1 VRKLSLE
8 YMFLMM
14 SFPCSIDDRRFGRN
28 VWHKVVVL
36 LVVASMS
43 ALFLFVGTACASS
56 RASSVEGEASHK
68 KTDQSFRSVK
78 IPVFYVTDRE
88 AEKHNQLY
96 YSNQRSDHLDYG
108 SVNVLVTIPKAQR
121 QSTSKAA
128 EPVNWTDEHNDVG
141 DRPEVENAERVESAE
156 KFYEA
161 VEKARQVAPN
171 KQILVYVHGYSMDF
185 DKPLRTAGLLAYN
198 LQMPVVAFSW
208 PSKHNALAYSAD
220 ECNAEWSTMD
230 FESVLQELSHRF
242 GRENIT
248 VVGHSLGCRI
258 VTWAVKSIS
267 DKSRQSSEQ
276 LFQHI
281 FFFSPDIDTQTFRRY
296 SDYIEHAAY
305 DVKIFVSAK
314 DVRLGVSH
322 ILHGY
327 SRLGRPSSSK
337 RDNLFAIHGIET
349 IDFTAIDKGV
359 GHNIPYPLLNEI
371 MSHSSE
377 PFGIE
382 VVRREPGLDNLHTDL
397 IKVVKAHAH
406 TQL

>member
-1 VRKLSLE
+1 VDNLALE
-8 YMFLMM
+8 YISVVM
-14 SFPCSIDDRRFGRN
+14 SPARSSDNPLLAQKIGAALVLPVVSIFC
-28 VWHKVVVL
+28 VL
-36 LVVASMS
+36 LLLAGAALAGPDASLDGHES
-43 ALFLFVGTACASS
+43 TTAKA
-56 RASSVEGEASHK
+56 RELY
-68 KTDQSFRSVK
+68 RSVK

-88 AEKHNQLY
+88 SEERGQLY
-96 YSNQRSDHLDYG
+96 YSNQRSNRLDYG
-108 SVNVLVTIPKAQR
+108 CVDVRVTIPKAER
-121 QSTSKAA
+121 QFCQNSV
-128 EPVNWTDEHNDVG
+128 EPGNWTDEHTTVSG
-141 DRPEVENAERVESAE
+141 KPVVENIERSESVQ

-161 VEKARQVAPN
+161 VEKARQGAPN

-230 FESVLQELSHRF
+230 FESVLEELSKRF
-242 GRENIT
+242 GSEKLT
-248 VVGHSLGCRI
+248 VVGHSMGCRI
-258 VTWAVKSIS
+258 VTWAVKSIA
-267 DKSRQSSEQ
+267 DKSHQNGDQ

-296 SDYIEHAAY
+296 SGYMERAAH
-305 DVKIFVSAK
+305 DVKLFVSAK

-327 SRLGRPSSSK
+327 SRLGRPASSK
-337 RDNLFAIHGIET
+337 KDNLLAIHGIET

-371 MSHSSE
+371 MSHSNE

-382 VVRREPGLDNLHTDL
+382 VVRREEGRDHAHVDVM
-397 IKVVKAHAH
+397 KVVKAHAH
-406 TQL
+406 TQS